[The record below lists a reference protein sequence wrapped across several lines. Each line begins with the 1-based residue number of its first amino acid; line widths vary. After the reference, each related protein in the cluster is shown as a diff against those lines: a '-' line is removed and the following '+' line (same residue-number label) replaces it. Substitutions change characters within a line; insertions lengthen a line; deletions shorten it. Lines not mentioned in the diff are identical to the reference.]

1 MKFLSKNFTYLLV
14 LTVLMIFTSGC
25 VNVDQKTV
33 INNDG
38 SGNIVLHYWTKNSN
52 LSMGDE
58 VGGFAFAD
66 TKVRENY
73 SSGNTEV
80 TDVKIEKND
89 VDSTSHVNVKLNYKD
104 FNKLSEAKA
113 YSKVTPVWT
122 KGDNGMTFSYTIAKD
137 TANAGNMGMN
147 EYTLTY
153 AFEFPGDVLETNGRK
168 DGSNKV
174 VWEKTVAD
182 LKDDLVFTATVK
194 SGGKGCGLF
203 GIELPIVILLGSVL
217 AYRRFK
223 K

>member
-1 MKFLSKNFTYLLV
+1 MKFLFKNFAYLLV
-14 LTVLMIFTSGC
+14 LPLLMIFASGC

-33 INNDG
+33 LNNDG
-38 SGNIVLHYWTKNSN
+38 TGNIVLHYWTKNSN

-66 TKVRENY
+66 TKVKENY
-73 SSGNTEV
+73 SSANTEV
-80 TDVKIEKND
+80 TEVKIEKND
-89 VDSTSHVNVKLNYKD
+89 VDSTSHVNVKLNFKD
-104 FNKLSEAKA
+104 FNKLSETKA
-113 YSKVTPVWT
+113 YSKITPVWT

-137 TANAGNMGMN
+137 TANAGNMGMG
-147 EYTLTY
+147 EYKLTY
-153 AFEFPGDVLETNGRK
+153 AFEFPGSVLETNGRK
-168 DGSNKV
+168 DGDNRV

-203 GIELPIVILLGSVL
+203 GIELPIVILLGSFFVF
-217 AYRRFK
+217 RRYK